1 MAHYLDNA
9 QREDIVRLRE
19 RFTGR
24 TEWPTW
30 LLLAGVYG
38 AWPVLLSLSPRL
50 GVWPTTALLI
60 PLTVL
65 WMSLQH
71 ELLHGHPTRRP
82 ALNKLLG
89 YAPFAVWYP
98 YTLYRDTHLQHH
110 HDEDLTVPGLDPES
124 RYLSQS
130 RWAQTGPVMRVL
142 RWLDKTPPGRLV
154 FGVPLA
160 LSSLL
165 AGESVRLIRG
175 DREAWAMWA
184 THGLCLVLMFTFIE
198 HYSAFSSLHYVLLV
212 SVPALAISMVRS
224 YYEHRPAEHS
234 HQRTV
239 INEASWPWRW
249 LFLNLNLHL
258 VHHDLPGLAWY
269 HIPTVYHARREQW
282 LARSGGFRVAG
293 YGELFRRHSF
303 NPVDSPQHPHV

>member
-1 MAHYLDNA
+1 MPHYLDNA
-9 QREDIVRLRE
+9 QRQDITRLRE
-19 RFTGR
+19 SLIGR

-30 LLLAGVYG
+30 LLLIGVYS
-38 AWPVLLSLSPRL
+38 AWPALLLLSPGL

-71 ELLHGHPTRRP
+71 ELLHGHPTRWLW
-82 ALNKLLG
+82 LNKLLG

-98 YTLYRDTHLQHH
+98 YTLYRDTHMQHH
-110 HDEDLTVPGLDPES
+110 RDEDLTVPGLDPES
-124 RYLSQS
+124 RYLSES
-130 RWAQTGPVMRVL
+130 SWAQTGPVIRLL

-160 LSSLL
+160 LASLISE
-165 AGESVRLIRG
+165 ESARLLRG
-175 DREAWAMWA
+175 DRQAWAMWL
-184 THGLCLVLMFTFIE
+184 THGFFLLLMFVFIE
-198 HYSAFSSLHYVLLV
+198 RYSALSSLHYLLLV

-239 INEASWPWRW
+239 INEASWPWRF

-269 HIPTVYHARREQW
+269 HIPTVYRARREQW
-282 LARSGGFRVAG
+282 LARSGGFLLPG
-293 YGELFRRHSF
+293 YAELFRRHSF
-303 NPVDSPQHPHV
+303 NPIDSPQHPHV